1 MRYNITLLP
10 PAPLLEEEE
19 CPLASGIYIATHARG
34 EEEQTIGLERRRRG
48 YGDDEAEW
56 VLIWQMRR

>member
-1 MRYNITLLP
+1 MHRDLAAAASATARGGGVP
-10 PAPLLEEEE
+10 F
-19 CPLASGIYIATHARG
+19 ASGIYIATHARG
-34 EEEQTIGLERRRRG
+34 EEEQTISLERRRRG